1 MNFNADSVTGV
12 MTEIV
17 AITCFCNDP
26 ARGIVNL
33 LAAHAGANRGDCCEL
48 CLQDNLIDVK
58 QRVRFGAH
66 PFAIHQQGA
75 RHIRAV
81 ALIQRTEIES
91 DKLARCNNL
100 VAGFAVR
107 QRPTPATGD
116 NGVKRG
122 FFCALLAHKPLQF
135 SGYLALAHP
144 RLNKAANMLRSA
156 IGNPTGEADYL
167 HLLWRFDLP
176 QHIRRGANQFR
187 IEFRL
192 PAVRGFP
199 THLLALK
206 TERLQLFIGNDLID
220 DSGKRVRRVKQMQL
234 VALRT
239 GFHLNVI
246 ARIHQN
252 VRTFTANHHIT

>member
-1 MNFNADSVTGV
+1 M
-12 MTEIV
+12 
-17 AITCFCNDP
+17 
-26 ARGIVNL
+26 
-33 LAAHAGANRGDCCEL
+33 
-48 CLQDNLIDVK
+48 
-58 QRVRFGAH
+58 RFGAH

-81 ALIQRTEIES
+81 ALIERTEIES

-107 QRPTPATGD
+107 QRPTPATGN

-144 RLNKAANMLRSA
+144 RLNKAANMLCTA
-156 IGNPTGEADYL
+156 IGNPTGKADFL

-199 THLLALK
+199 THLLAFK
-206 TERLQLFIGNDLID
+206 TERLQMLIGNDFID
-220 DSGKRVRRVKQMQL
+220 DGCKRVRRIKQM
-234 VALRT
+234 
-239 GFHLNVI
+239 
-246 ARIHQN
+246 
-252 VRTFTANHHIT
+252 